1 MFFNF
6 FLGIW
11 KYDLSDIVKTFKII
25 VSRIAC
31 WASTN
36 FVIRSSNMGSYELKV
51 DCSEAVP

>member
-31 WASTN
+31 RASTN